1 MLIRVHIGVL
11 ILGTLCLSASVF
23 ITALAN
29 ILPMVAWLPLLM
41 APWLELLAFPAY
53 ALLALQGRGL
63 FLLLFTICACAL
75 LAVLIL
81 QSLKIDMDMLPPT
94 REALGLIN
102 RGGLLLPQDTELH
115 LSLPQQVTLLIKS
128 IAYLSLALALLPR
141 RPIERYL
148 RGSLVAYSIFV
159 ICGLS
164 LYRLGLAP
172 LGLSLSLLW
181 SGAAWF
187 VLAVVAMPAFMEQA
201 DELMLELRGMKSD
214 R

>member
-11 ILGTLCLSASVF
+11 ILGTLCLSASAF

-29 ILPMVAWLPLLM
+29 ILPMVAWLTLLM
-41 APWLELLAFPAY
+41 APGLELAAFPAY
-53 ALLALQGRGL
+53 ALLALRGRGL
-63 FLLLFTICACAL
+63 FLVLFTICACAL
-75 LAVLIL
+75 LAGLIF
-81 QSLKIDMDMLPPT
+81 QSLNIGSDMLPTT

-148 RGSLVAYSIFV
+148 RGSLVAYSIFA
-159 ICGLS
+159 ICGLF
-164 LYRLGLAP
+164 LYRLGLIRY
-172 LGLSLSLLW
+172 GLSLCLLW
-181 SGAAWF
+181 SGAAWL

-201 DELMLELRGMKSD
+201 DELMLELRGTRRD
-214 R
+214 

>member
-1 MLIRVHIGVL
+1 MPKSLQIALL
-11 ILGTLCLSASVF
+11 ILGTFSLSASVF
-23 ITALAN
+23 IVALAN

-41 APWLELLAFPAY
+41 APGLELTAFPAY
-53 ALLALQGRGL
+53 ALLALRGRGL
-63 FLLLFTICACAL
+63 FLVLFTICACAL
-75 LAVLIL
+75 LAGLIF
-81 QSLKIDMDMLPPT
+81 QSLNMDSDMLPPT

-164 LYRLGLAP
+164 LYRLGLAG
-172 LGLSLSLLW
+172 LGLSLCLLW
-181 SGAAWF
+181 GGAAWL

-201 DELMLELRGMKSD
+201 DELMLELRGTRRD
-214 R
+214 